1 MLGKYAT
8 ARFGV
13 IMGIVVSLCLVVAL
27 VCVFVLRPTPQTQNT
42 TLDQS
47 GQEFIEVEESYNEP
61 SEAAT
66 ENPYQPSGVNQGS
79 VYWEQIESGY
89 YELTAVAHRAE
100 PEDDDQSSFVFA
112 YWQTSSGTKISGDA
126 TIRVK
131 TYTTGNAVTA
141 REYVP
146 VFIQET
152 QNNGAPTN
160 LVHYITN
167 LPSINDEY
175 FGQNGSAGHIYILQN
190 DIVLDTSFNPIGYDS
205 SSTTNYTAFAGVL
218 DGNGH
223 TIENLNIN
231 SGVQYVGIFCG
242 LNGGVVKNL
251 NIISGTIS
259 ASNASASVGSIAG
272 VMVNSL
278 ISRCENH
285 AAIVAS
291 GSGGT
296 AAGFVGTVNLTE
308 QTINGA
314 LTSALYKNENY
325 GAIRGNRVGAIVFD
339 NKEFIDSNTHVAT
352 PAAYLI
358 QNVNQGSFQ
367 TDTANETSN

>member
-47 GQEFIEVEESYNEP
+47 GQEFIEVEESYKEP

-152 QNNGAPTN
+152 TSTGTSTN

-325 GAIRGNRVGAIVFD
+325 GAIRGNRVGAIVFL
-339 NKEFIDSNTHVAT
+339 NNVFTDSNSGTST

>member
-1 MLGKYAT
+1 M
-8 ARFGV
+8 
-13 IMGIVVSLCLVVAL
+13 
-27 VCVFVLRPTPQTQNT
+27 
-42 TLDQS
+42 
-47 GQEFIEVEESYNEP
+47 
-61 SEAAT
+61 
-66 ENPYQPSGVNQGS
+66 
-79 VYWEQIESGY
+79 
-89 YELTAVAHRAE
+89 
-100 PEDDDQSSFVFA
+100 FA

-152 QNNGAPTN
+152 TSTGTSTN

-308 QTINGA
+308 ATLAGA
-314 LTSALYKNENY
+314 LTSSLYKNENY
-325 GAIRGNRVGAIVFD
+325 GAIRGNRVGAIVFL
-339 NKEFIDSNTHVAT
+339 NNVFTDSNSGTST

-367 TDTANETSN
+367 TDTANETNN